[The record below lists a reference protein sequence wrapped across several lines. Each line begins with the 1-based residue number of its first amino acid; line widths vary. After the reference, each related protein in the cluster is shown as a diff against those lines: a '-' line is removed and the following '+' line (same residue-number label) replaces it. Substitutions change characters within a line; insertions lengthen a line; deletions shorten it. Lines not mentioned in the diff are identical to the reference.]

1 MHVLVTGGA
10 GFIGSH
16 LVERH
21 MQQGDSVHVVDNLS
35 TGQRTNIQPWVG
47 SPKFQFDEADILTW
61 GGLEKASAWADRIY
75 HLAAVVGVFRVLEDP
90 VRVLATNIAGTERLL
105 RFASAGH
112 WKPQIIIASS
122 SEVYGPTSAPLL
134 EEEAMLYVHSGGKS
148 RWSYAISKL
157 SNETQGL
164 AYARQHELPIC
175 IVRLFNTIG
184 LRQRGQ
190 YGMVVPR
197 FVQQVLRGGPLT
209 IYGDGQQT
217 RSFCDARDTAAAL
230 DALAGLPGAAGE
242 IVNVGNDREI
252 SIRALADLVCERAQ
266 RPVEKKFLSYVEAY
280 GEQYDDIQRRRPS
293 LAKLQRL
300 TGFRHRWTLESTLDE
315 LIAQHRDGSEA

>member
-1 MHVLVTGGA
+1 MHVLITGGA

-16 LVERH
+16 LAERH

-35 TGQRTNIQPWVG
+35 TGRRENIQPWLG
-47 SPKFQFDEADILTW
+47 SPKFKFDEADILTW
-61 GGLEKASAWADRIY
+61 DGLEKATAWADRIY
-75 HLAAVVGVFRVLEDP
+75 HMAAVVGVFRVLENP
-90 VRVLATNIAGTERLL
+90 VRVLATNIAGTERVL

-112 WKPQIIIASS
+112 WKPQIVIASS
-122 SEVYGPTSAPLL
+122 SEVYGPTSADLL
-134 EEEAMLYVHSGGKS
+134 EEEAMLHVHSGGKS

-164 AYARQHELPIC
+164 ACARQYGMPIC

-197 FVQQVLRGGPLT
+197 FVEQALHGGPLT
-209 IYGDGQQT
+209 IYGDGRQT

-230 DALAGLPGAAGE
+230 DALAGQPEAVGE

-252 SIRALADLVCERAQ
+252 SISALADLVCERAQ
-266 RPVEKKFLSYVEAY
+266 RPVARKFLSYVEAY

-300 TGFRHRWTLESTLDE
+300 TGFRHRWTLENTLDD
-315 LIAQHRDGSEA
+315 LIAQHRNGSEA